1 MSRVILANTG
11 SAAMAPSAHALSDEF
26 LRTNAGSAKRLLW
39 LARDGDM
46 LITPTPV
53 TPEFLSYVNC
63 LKGGSN
69 ITLLS
74 TSSTPTRR
82 PLPISEKDIAPGSAF
97 FRALHLTAAGT
108 QFSCLEPYIAD
119 EVSSSIA
126 AVLGDLPVRFSNQD
140 VRVSPVATRRLNDK
154 EKFRQF
160 ASDLGVPIA
169 NGSNCASTQQL
180 VDAVCKVLSESDSAI
195 LKMARHAGGDGNIV
209 VSKSAARSSQG
220 ARRSV
225 TAPYVDTVTLRETVH
240 ELGLSPTTE
249 EPVIVEVYS
258 ENESSMGVHFDVR
271 RDNIELVGVAS
282 ILFNPGYGG
291 AYWSSAL
298 LDHLPNDVLSWC
310 KSLGSYAQEIG
321 YFGPLSVDIVRA
333 KEVGFFACEVNG
345 RHGGF
350 SAIRAV
356 SKALGLEFDIKNG
369 SRVALS
375 RNCISIALRF
385 PDLIDLLQR
394 KQLHYRP
401 ADKRGVIVMAEGHQD
416 AGPYDFVIFGRDLDE
431 LQGIERELAQL
442 SHTRNSLRRQH

>member
-11 SAAMAPSAHALSDEF
+11 SAAMAPSAHALSDEL
-26 LRTNAGSAKRLLW
+26 LRTNAAAAKRLLW
-39 LARDGDM
+39 LANGNDI

-53 TPEFLSYVNC
+53 TKEFLNYVNS
-63 LKGGSN
+63 LTGRSN

-74 TSSTPTRR
+74 TSSTPTMR

-97 FRALHLTAAGT
+97 SSTLRLMASGT
-108 QFSCLEPYIAD
+108 QLSCLEPYIAD
-119 EVSSSIA
+119 EVSISIA
-126 AVLGDLPVRFSNQD
+126 RALGHLPVRFSDEN
-140 VRVSPVATRRLNDK
+140 VRVSPVATRLLNDK

-160 ASDLGVPIA
+160 APDLGVPIA
-169 NGSNCASTQQL
+169 NGRNCASTQQL
-180 VDAVCKVLSESDSAI
+180 VDTVCKVLSDCESAI

-209 VSKSAARSSQG
+209 VSTSAARSSQG
-220 ARRSV
+220 ATRSV
-225 TAPYVDTVTLRETVH
+225 AAAKIDVATLRETVH
-240 ELGLSPTTE
+240 ELGLSPTVE
-249 EPVIVEVYS
+249 EPVIVEEYS

-271 RDNIELVGVAS
+271 RDSVDLVGVAS

-298 LDHLPNDVLSWC
+298 LDQLPGDVLSWC
-310 KSLGSYAQEIG
+310 KSLGNYAQEIG

-333 KEVGFFACEVNG
+333 KEIGFFACEVNG

-350 SAIRAV
+350 SSIRAV

-394 KQLHYRP
+394 RQLHYRP
-401 ADKRGVIVMAEGHQD
+401 ADRRGAIVMVEGHQD
-416 AGPYDFVIFGRDLDE
+416 AGPYDFVIFGGDLEE
-431 LQGIERELAQL
+431 LQAIERELAQL
-442 SHTRNSLRRQH
+442 SHTRN

>member
-11 SAAMAPSAHALSDEF
+11 SAAMTPSAHTLSDEF
-26 LRTNAGSAKRLLW
+26 LRANAASAKRLLW
-39 LARDGDM
+39 LARDDDM

-53 TPEFLSYVNC
+53 TKEFSNYVNS
-63 LKGGSN
+63 LKGGGN
-69 ITLLS
+69 IKLLS
-74 TSSTPTRR
+74 TSSTSTKR
-82 PLPISEKDIAPGSAF
+82 PLPISEQDIAPGSAF
-97 FRALHLTAAGT
+97 SRSLRLMTMGA

-119 EVSSSIA
+119 EVSISIA
-126 AVLGDLPVRFSNQD
+126 RALGNLPVRFSDEN
-140 VRVSPVATRRLNDK
+140 VGASPVATRLLNDK

-169 NGSNCASTQQL
+169 NGSNCASMQQL
-180 VDAVCKVLSESDSAI
+180 VEAVCAVLSESESAI

-209 VSKSAARSSQG
+209 ISKSAAGSSQG
-220 ARRSV
+220 ATRAV
-225 TAPYVDTVTLRETVH
+225 ATPKIDAATLREAVH
-240 ELGLSPTTE
+240 ELGLSPTVK

-271 RDNIELVGVAS
+271 RDRVELVGVAS

-310 KSLGSYAQEIG
+310 KSLGNYAQQIG

-350 SAIRAV
+350 SSIRAV
-356 SKALGLEFDIKNG
+356 SSALGLECAIKNG
-369 SRVALS
+369 ARVALS
-375 RNCISIALRF
+375 RNCVSIALRF
-385 PDLIDLLQR
+385 PDLIDLLRR

-401 ADKRGVIVMAEGHQD
+401 ADRRGAIVMVEGHQD
-416 AGPYDFVIFGRDLDE
+416 AGPYDFVIFGRDLEE

-442 SHTRNSLRRQH
+442 SHAKN